1 MTAATEIPVQ
11 GQLLHNEPMSRH
23 TSLRVGGPA
32 ELYFVPASLGDLQH
46 FLRELDEDTPVY
58 WFGTGT
64 NLLIRDGGLRGVV
77 IAAMKALRD
86 LERVDPYVVRAGAGV
101 PCTQLARQCIR
112 WGLGPSEWF
121 AGIPGTVGGALAM
134 NAGAHGGETWNHVM
148 SVKTIDRHGEIHE
161 RAPAE
166 YSVGYRTVRGPAN
179 EWFIEALLKFEEGVT
194 GSMETL
200 NAMLERRKR
209 TQPLGLPSCGSVFQN
224 PDGNFAAR
232 LIESA
237 GLKGFSIGGAEIS
250 DKHANFVINRGDAT
264 ARDVETLI
272 KHMHQSVL
280 DIHGIDLHHEV
291 RILGEKAR

>member
-1 MTAATEIPVQ
+1 MTAATDIAVQ
-11 GQLLHNEPMSRH
+11 GQLLRDEPMSRH

-32 ELYFVPASLGDLQH
+32 DLYFVPASLEDLQR
-46 FLRELDEDTPVY
+46 FLRELDADTPLY

-134 NAGAHGGETWNHVM
+134 NAGAHGGETWNHVL
-148 SVKTIDRHGEIHE
+148 SVKTIDRDGEIHE

-179 EWFIEALLKFEEGVT
+179 EWFIEATLKFEEGVT

-291 RILGEKAR
+291 RILGEKSR

>member
-1 MTAATEIPVQ
+1 MTAATDIAVQ
-11 GQLLHNEPMSRH
+11 GQLLRDEPMSRH

-32 ELYFVPASLGDLQH
+32 DLYFVPASLEDLQC

-77 IAAMKALRD
+77 IAAMKALRE
-86 LERVDPYVVRAGAGV
+86 LTRVDPYVVRAGAGV

-134 NAGAHGGETWNHVM
+134 NAGAHGGETWDHVL

-179 EWFIEALLKFEEGVT
+179 EWFIEATLKFEEGVT
-194 GSMETL
+194 GTMETL

-291 RILGEKAR
+291 RILGEKSR